1 MFPTSPYKQHFLSP
15 RLPHYAVFLT
25 QLVQHKLWDPFPRP
39 ECSRKES
46 QTSPKIWLLAC
57 QSWSAQAHSACLN
70 TGNKKYLSRALP
82 FDPSKAIYVGSIPPN
97 VMDDLGT
104 SFQAFGRICC
114 VIPMSSETAL
124 VVFFTPEL
132 LLWYFSPISSREV
145 PNWSPSTWIWDNSSC
160 PGHSL
165 KKPTGAMIPSDHS
178 VLTIPRP
185 KYVSLSRGWILH
197 QSLLTPPRR
206 DPAASR
212 QQVDEKPSNK
222 IGISQVTDSPFMA
235 LKALTVFWL
244 LKVWSAR
251 IRMDRETVS
260 GIHSWCRI
268 WASWISYIL
277 MCQTSCF
284 WICTATQ

>member
-145 PNWSPSTWIWDNSSC
+145 PKLVPFHLDLRQFKLPWTLLEKTNRCNDSQWPLST
-160 PGHSL
+160 
-165 KKPTGAMIPSDHS
+165 DHS
-178 VLTIPRP
+178 T
-185 KYVSLSRGWILH
+185 
-197 QSLLTPPRR
+197 
-206 DPAASR
+206 A
-212 QQVDEKPSNK
+212 QV
-222 IGISQVTDSPFMA
+222 
-235 LKALTVFWL
+235 
-244 LKVWSAR
+244 
-251 IRMDRETVS
+251 
-260 GIHSWCRI
+260 
-268 WASWISYIL
+268 
-277 MCQTSCF
+277 CF
-284 WICTATQ
+284 SE